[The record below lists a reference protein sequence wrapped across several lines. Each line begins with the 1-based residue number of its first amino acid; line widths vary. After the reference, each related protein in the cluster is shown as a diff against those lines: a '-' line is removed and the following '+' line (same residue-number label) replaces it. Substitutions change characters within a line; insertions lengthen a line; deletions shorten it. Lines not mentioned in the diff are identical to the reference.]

1 MEAGSV
7 PDGPNAAPIQTVI
20 SMKYNSYVSA
30 SLVTILCT
38 LGMLLVGSGCAS
50 SQSARSDDASAG
62 SASGERVEVGYGTQ
76 DKESSTGAISTV
88 SGEEVRQQ
96 RTTNDLSDL
105 LQGNVAGV
113 TVTRTGGGIQVR
125 IRGTNSIMGS
135 NEPLYVVDGMPIEPG
150 PNGMI
155 HVVNPY
161 DVESIT
167 VLKDAS
173 ATAIYGARG
182 GNGVIIIKT
191 KSN

>member
-1 MEAGSV
+1 
-7 PDGPNAAPIQTVI
+7 
-20 SMKYNSYVSA
+20 
-30 SLVTILCT
+30 
-38 LGMLLVGSGCAS
+38 MLLVGSGCAS
-50 SQSARSDDASAG
+50 SQSTRTDGAAAE
-62 SASGERVEVGYGTQ
+62 SASGEKVEVGYGTQ
-76 DKESSTGAISTV
+76 DKERSTGAISTV
-88 SGEEVRQQ
+88 SGDEVRQQ

-191 KSN
+191 KSQ